1 MKRGTNLAARLV
13 VLVATMACAAVVVPG
28 TRGDVIDTLLQS
40 ALSDLVAWDP
50 GFAPFADPPPSGH
63 DFVAGSQKVTAP
75 NGDFQHIRISAHS
88 DSQGNNPQGQVQ
100 VTYRAA
106 SLPGGAGDV
115 RGNVICLNMFGPGF
129 LIPPTAFV
137 WARLSQAYLGYTYV
151 QLQIHDVGDPGPF
164 MGQSPDEVRWLLSSI
179 GPGPDCG
186 SNGTTLVGDARGNFV
201 IRNAP

>member
-13 VLVATMACAAVVVPG
+13 VLVAAIACAAVVVPG
-28 TRGDVIDTLLQS
+28 ARGDVIDSLLQS

-63 DFVAGSQKVTAP
+63 DFVAGSQRVTGP
-75 NGDFQHIRISAHS
+75 NGDFQHIRLSAHS

-137 WARLSQAYLGYTYV
+137 WARLSQAYLGYTYA

-186 SNGTTLVGDARGNFV
+186 SNGTTMVGDARGNFV

>member
-13 VLVATMACAAVVVPG
+13 VLVAAIACAAVVVPG
-28 TRGDVIDTLLQS
+28 ARGYVIDSLLQS

-75 NGDFQHIRISAHS
+75 NGDFQHIRLSAHS

-106 SLPGGAGDV
+106 SFPGGAGDV

-137 WARLSQAYLGYTYV
+137 WARLREPHMGLPFV
-151 QLQIHDVGDPGPF
+151 QLQIRDNGNPGEF
-164 MGQSPDEVRWLLSSI
+164 MGSSPDDAFRGYSSVPPPANCEAGGFEFGVEKSGNMIVR
-179 GPGPDCG
+179 
-186 SNGTTLVGDARGNFV
+186 DA
-201 IRNAP
+201 P